1 MYIEGMGP
9 RQSIAVEVLDTIR
22 FGALDKIKGAN
33 GYSKKELDTGDAYV
47 VPFGLSKNIFGAV
60 VVCAPKRIYIT
71 YRLNGKD
78 KTVRMTNAWEVKRF
92 LVKEFIQNM

>member
-33 GYSKKELDTGDAYV
+33 GYAKKKLDRGDGYV
-47 VPFGLSKNIFGAV
+47 IPFGLNKNCYGAV
-60 VVCAPKRIYIT
+60 VVKSPKNIEVKLSINNKRSSVYFKKC
-71 YRLNGKD
+71 YD
-78 KTVRMTNAWEVKRF
+78 VKRF
-92 LVKEFIQNM
+92 LIRKFIE